1 MKTFVKIISWIMMI
15 VAIIAFIGLL
25 ASPDDTSK
33 APGLFLGAAI
43 FIQSISTVIYFE
55 GEENGR
61 N

>member
-1 MKTFVKIISWIMMI
+1 MMI